1 MKKSRRF
8 AVLAVLLT
16 VTALLLGLTSCRKP
30 SVTPLEYLDGV
41 LENTFSAAEAT
52 PPKEAT
58 LTEFIFNGT
67 EDTDLFAPGLA
78 LDLKSYFSAQGVAYL
93 LNGSYAGIDAD
104 LSLYSKTFA
113 QTNAIAIGSKCLLG
127 DTVLGTDL
135 TKLKENWESS
145 AFVDPES
152 ELYIGKEALAALD
165 NYIASM
171 GISNNQQLDMT
182 ADLEALLEKY
192 GELVQEALTENDCA
206 TMTDNDFDGKTV
218 TVTLTEESAEKL
230 IRLFY
235 GTAKDDK
242 ALRGFLEDY
251 VRYSY
256 GSMLSEYEAEEEDEI
271 IGNLTAT
278 DILAQYGIE
287 DIIDNDIEDSIGDM
301 MAEYDAFF
309 ADEAQLNEF
318 IEELK
323 KTALTLTFTLTTNE
337 DDAIVT
343 ASLVFEATLEDGHG
357 KIALLYDGSE
367 ANEQRFTLDLDIP
380 NEEDEEPLP
389 FETLSII
396 LGTEEDANSL
406 KKTVSLEMTS
416 GMKVAMEL
424 YSLTYRKT
432 DGAYTL
438 NLGRGLLGGQPISL
452 SGVYTASEDGL
463 SLTVTKVDV
472 PMAAEAVG
480 KTSFAVDIRLAV
492 KTPESVPAFPA
503 YTELLTMT
511 EGDVADLADA
521 ALESPL
527 GQLLAS
533 LGDGFAGDAEPDEP

>member
-1 MKKSRRF
+1 MT
-8 AVLAVLLT
+8 ALLA
-16 VTALLLGLTSCRKP
+16 VTALLFGLTACGKP
-30 SVTPLEYLDGV
+30 SETPLEYLDGV
-41 LENTFSAAEAT
+41 FENAFPSAEAT
-52 PPKEAT
+52 ILSEPVLAE
-58 LTEFIFNGT
+58 LIFNGT

-78 LDLKSYFSAQGVAYL
+78 LDLKYYFSAQGSAYL
-93 LNGSYAGIDAD
+93 MNGSYAGIDAD

-135 TKLKENWESS
+135 SKIKENLASS
-145 AFVDPES
+145 PFADPES
-152 ELYIGKEALAALD
+152 ELYLGEELLAEIVATFNTAPDTQWLDLQADFEAVLAKYLD
-165 NYIASM
+165 
-171 GISNNQQLDMT
+171 
-182 ADLEALLEKY
+182 LLKD
-192 GELVQEALTENDCA
+192 GLTEYDCA
-206 TMTDNDFDGKTV
+206 TMTDGQHGGKTV

-251 VRYSY
+251 VRYAY
-256 GSMLSEYEAEEEDEI
+256 GSMLSEYEAEEEDEN
-271 IGNLTAT
+271 IGNPTAA

-287 DIIDNDIEDSIGDM
+287 GIIDNDNEDSIGDM

-309 ADEAQLNEF
+309 ADEAQLNEL
-318 IEELK
+318 IDELK
-323 KTALTLTFTLTTNE
+323 KTDLPLTFTVDTDG
-337 DDAIVT
+337 DDKPVA
-343 ASLVFEATLEDGHG
+343 ASITFDATLDGEYG

-380 NEEDEEPLP
+380 TEEDEEPLP
-389 FETLSII
+389 FETLSFV
-396 LGTEEDANSL
+396 LKTEEDANSL

-416 GMKVAMEL
+416 GMKVTMEL

-480 KTSFAVDIRLAV
+480 KTSFAVGIRLAV

-503 YTELLTMT
+503 YTEILTMT
-511 EGDVADLADA
+511 EEEIVALESTV
-521 ALESPL
+521 LESPL